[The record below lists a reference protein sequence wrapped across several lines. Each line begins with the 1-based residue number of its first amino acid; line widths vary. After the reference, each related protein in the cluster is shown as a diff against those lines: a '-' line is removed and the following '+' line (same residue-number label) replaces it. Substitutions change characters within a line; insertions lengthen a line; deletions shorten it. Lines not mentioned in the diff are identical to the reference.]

1 MSKKT
6 PIETREKL
14 VQAAAQLVISKGI
27 TRVTLEQVAF
37 EAGVSKGGLLHH
49 FPTKQALLNG
59 LIEQVGQ
66 VFKVRLEKFM
76 GLEASDQPGRLARA
90 YIRASFEYEADEL
103 QLTNAIAKVVSEFPE
118 LLLELQEEFVRLD
131 QEMQADGLPAARAI
145 VIRLAC
151 DGLWFSELIGVS
163 SLQES
168 LRSQMLEELLAM
180 TRLEPSHLEPTPD
193 SSHLI
198 SSQPDATQSNLT
210 QPAPTELE
218 PVNLEG
224 GQ

>member
-14 VQAAAQLVISKGI
+14 VQAAAQLVVSKGI
-27 TRVTLEQVAF
+27 TRVTLEQVAL

-66 VFKVRLEKFM
+66 VFKARLEKYM
-76 GLEASDQPGRLARA
+76 ALETSFQPGRLARA

-118 LLLELQEEFVRLD
+118 LLQELQMDFAQLD
-131 QEMQADGLPAARAI
+131 QEMQKDGLPAARAL

-180 TRLEPSHLEPTPD
+180 TKPEPT
-193 SSHLI
+193 
-198 SSQPDATQSNLT
+198 QPESAQ
-210 QPAPTELE
+210 LE
-218 PVNLEG
+218 PVHLEG
-224 GQ
+224 IR